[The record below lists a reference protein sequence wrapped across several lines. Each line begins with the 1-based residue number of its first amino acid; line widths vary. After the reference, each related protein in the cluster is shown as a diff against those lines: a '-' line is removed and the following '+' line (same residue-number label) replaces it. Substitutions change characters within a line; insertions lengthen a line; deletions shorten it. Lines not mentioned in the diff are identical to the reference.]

1 MNLLNRDFLTGAFDR
16 DKFFQDL
23 DSALHRSSNV
33 AMLLADVDE
42 FRKVNDLGGNH
53 FGDSVLQEMTKVLAK
68 RCKDS
73 GTNGP
78 YRFGGATFCFILEN
92 EDKIENARLI
102 AEALRQDVEH
112 LRFEPH
118 RKLLVTIRLGVSLS
132 PKDGTTSNELLAKAD
147 SLVYRKPRRRNQV
160 L

>member
-1 MNLLNRDFLTGAFDR
+1 MNRLNRDFLTGAFNR

-23 DSALHRSSNV
+23 DSALHRSSSV
-33 AMLLADVDE
+33 AMILADVDE
-42 FRKVNDLGGNH
+42 FRKVNDTGGNQ
-53 FGDSVLQEMTKVLAK
+53 FGDSVLKEITNVLTK

-73 GTNGP
+73 GTHGP

-102 AEALRQDVEH
+102 AEALRQDVEQ
-112 LRFEPH
+112 LRLEPH
-118 RKLLVTIRLGVSLS
+118 RNLLVTIRLGVSLS
-132 PKDGTTSNELLAKAD
+132 PADRTNSKELMAKAD
-147 SLVYRKPRRRNQV
+147 NLLYREPKRRNQV